1 VGDRDDPLVAFQ
13 PLAGIRVLD
22 LTSSLAGPYCTQI
35 LSAFGADVV
44 KVERP
49 DGGDETRRWGPPFW
63 GEDGVLFL
71 STNAGKRSL
80 ALDLTHPD
88 GLEALLRLAARSD
101 VVVQSLRPGTAERR
115 GLGYGALRERNPKL
129 VYCSISGY
137 GRTGPLADR
146 AGYDPLLQGETGI
159 MSVTG
164 EPDRAP
170 VRVGVSLID
179 QGTGVWAALAIVAAL
194 YDGGGRELDLSLF
207 ETGVSLV
214 PYHVLAYLATGET
227 PGRHGTAFPLI
238 VPYQSFAARDGEFM
252 VATPNDRLFAALL
265 RALDLDEDP
274 RFVTNPE
281 RVAHRDEVV
290 ALLSARFAEEDV
302 RTWLDRLAEAGVP
315 AAPVNDV
322 AQVAEHA
329 QTRALGLLQPTPHP
343 NAPDLVEVAPPL
355 SVDGERVPHRSP
367 PPRLGEHTA
376 ELLAEAGY
384 SPGEVERLFGAG
396 VVTGPAR

>member
-1 VGDRDDPLVAFQ
+1 MAFQ

-22 LTSSLAGPYCTQI
+22 LTSSLAGPYCTEI
-35 LSAFGADVV
+35 LSALGADVV

-49 DGGDETRRWGPPFW
+49 DTGDETRRWGPPFW

-71 STNAGKRSL
+71 SANAGKRSL

-88 GLEALLRLAARSD
+88 GLAVLLGLAERSD
-101 VVVQSLRPGTAERR
+101 VVIQSLRPGTAERR
-115 GLGYGALRERNPKL
+115 GLGYAALRERNPGL

-146 AGYDPLLQGETGI
+146 PGYDPLLQGETGV

-164 EPDRAP
+164 EPDRPP

-194 YDGGGRELDLSLF
+194 HEGEGRELDLSLY

-214 PYHVLAYLATGET
+214 PYHLMAYLATGEA
-227 PGRHGTAFPLI
+227 PGRHGTAFGLI
-238 VPYQSFAARDGEFM
+238 VPYQSFAARDGELM

-265 RALDLDEDP
+265 RALGLPQDP
-274 RFVTNPE
+274 RFATNPE
-281 RVAHRDEVV
+281 RVAHREELV
-290 ALLSARFAEEDV
+290 ALLSARFAEEDAA
-302 RTWLDRLAEAGVP
+302 TWLERLAGAGVP
-315 AAPVNDV
+315 AAPVQDV
-322 AQVAEHA
+322 GEVAESE
-329 QTRALGLLQPTPHP
+329 QTRALGLLQPLPHP
-343 NAPDLVEVAPPL
+343 DAPGLVEVAHPV
-355 SVDGERVPHRSP
+355 SVDGERLRHRSR

-376 ELLAEAGY
+376 EVLAEAGY
-384 SPGEVERLFGAG
+384 SPDEIDRLLAAR
-396 VVTGPAR
+396 VVAGPAR

>member
-1 VGDRDDPLVAFQ
+1 MAFQ

-35 LSAFGADVV
+35 LSSLGADVV

-49 DGGDETRRWGPPFW
+49 DGGDETRRWSPPTW

-71 STNAGKRSL
+71 SANAGKRSL
-80 ALDLTHPD
+80 ALDLIHPD
-88 GLEALLRLAARSD
+88 GLEALLALTARSD
-101 VVVQSLRPGTAERR
+101 VVVQSLRPGAAERR
-115 GLGYGALRERNPKL
+115 GLGYTALRELNPKL

-137 GRTGPLADR
+137 GTSGPLADR

-164 EPDRAP
+164 EADGLP

-194 YDGGGRELDLSLF
+194 HEGGGRELDLSLF

-238 VPYQSFAARDGEFM
+238 VPYQSFKARDGELM
-252 VATPNDRLFAALL
+252 VATPNDRLFSALL
-265 RALDLDEDP
+265 RALDLPDDP
-274 RFVTNPE
+274 RHATNPD
-281 RVAHRDEVV
+281 RVAHRDELV
-290 ALLSARFAEEDV
+290 ALLAGRFAEEDV
-302 RTWLDRLAEAGVP
+302 ETWLERLDAAGVP
-315 AAPVNDV
+315 AARVNDV
-322 AQVAEHA
+322 GQVAEHE
-329 QTRALGLLQPTPHP
+329 QTRALGLIQPLPHP
-343 NAPDLVEVAPPL
+343 AAPDLVGVAPPL
-355 SVDGERVPHRSP
+355 SVDGERPLHRSP
-367 PPRLGEHTA
+367 PPRLGEHSA
-376 ELLAEAGY
+376 EVLAEAGY
-384 SPGEVERLFGAG
+384 SPEEIERLLAAG
-396 VVTGPAR
+396 VVAGPAR

>member
-1 VGDRDDPLVAFQ
+1 VAFQ

-35 LSAFGADVV
+35 LSALGADVV

-49 DGGDETRRWGPPFW
+49 DGGDDTRRWGPPFW

-71 STNAGKRSL
+71 SANAGKRSL

-88 GLEALLRLAARSD
+88 GLEALLRLAARSE
-101 VVVQSLRPGTAERR
+101 VIVQSLRPGTAERR
-115 GLGYGALRERNPKL
+115 GLGYEALRERNPKL

-164 EPDRAP
+164 EPERSP

-179 QGTGVWAALAIVAAL
+179 QGTGVWAALAIVTAIHE
-194 YDGGGRELDLSLF
+194 GEGRELDLSLF

-214 PYHVLAYLATGET
+214 PYHLMAYLATGET

-238 VPYQSFAARDGEFM
+238 VPYQSFSARNGELM
-252 VATPNDRLFAALL
+252 IATPNDRLFAALL
-265 RALDLDEDP
+265 RALELPDDP
-274 RFVTNPE
+274 RFATNPD
-281 RVAHRDEVV
+281 RVAHRAEVI
-290 ALLSARFAEEDV
+290 ALLSDRLSQEDV
-302 RTWLDRLAEAGVP
+302 GTWLERLAEAGVP

-322 AQVAEHA
+322 GQVAEHE
-329 QTRALGLLQPTPHP
+329 QTRSLGLLQPLPHP
-343 NAPDLVEVAPPL
+343 DAPDLVEVAPPL
-355 SVDGERVPHRSP
+355 SADGEHLRHRSP

-376 ELLAEAGY
+376 EVLAEAGY
-384 SPGEVERLFGAG
+384 SSAEIERLLAAG
-396 VVTGPAR
+396 VVAGPER

>member
-1 VGDRDDPLVAFQ
+1 VAFQ

-35 LSAFGADVV
+35 LSALGADIV

-49 DGGDETRRWGPPFW
+49 DGGDETRRWAPPTW
-63 GEDGVLFL
+63 GEDGMLFL
-71 STNAGKRSL
+71 SANAGKRSL

-88 GLEALLRLAARSD
+88 GLEALLVLAARSD
-101 VVVQSLRPGTAERR
+101 VVVQSLRPGVAERR
-115 GLGYGALRERNPKL
+115 GLGYAALRERNPGL

-137 GRTGPLADR
+137 GRSGPLAER

-159 MSVTG
+159 MTVTG
-164 EPDRAP
+164 EADGPP

-194 YDGGGRELDLSLF
+194 HEGGGRELDLSLF

-214 PYHVLAYLATGET
+214 PYHVMAHLATGRT

-238 VPYQSFAARDGEFM
+238 VPYQSFAARDGELM

-265 RALDLDEDP
+265 GALELPDDP
-274 RFVTNPE
+274 RFATNPA
-281 RVAHRDEVV
+281 RVAHRDELV

-302 RTWLDRLAEAGVP
+302 DTWVERLDSAGVP
-315 AAPVNDV
+315 VARVNDM
-322 AQVAEHA
+322 ARVAEHE
-329 QTRALGLLQPTPHP
+329 QTKALGLLQPMPHAT
-343 NAPDLVEVAPPL
+343 APDLVGVAPPL
-355 SVDGERVPHRSP
+355 SVDGERPLHRSP
-367 PPRLGEHTA
+367 PPRLGEHSA
-376 ELLAEAGY
+376 EVLAEAGY
-384 SPGEVERLFGAG
+384 SPEDVERLVAAG
-396 VVTGPAR
+396 VVAGPAR

>member
-1 VGDRDDPLVAFQ
+1 MGFQ
-13 PLAGIRVLD
+13 PLAEIRVLD
-22 LTSSLAGPYCTQI
+22 LTSALAGPYCTQI
-35 LSAFGADVV
+35 LSTLGADVV

-49 DGGDETRRWGPPFW
+49 DGGDDTRRWGPPFW

-71 STNAGKRSL
+71 SANAGKRSL

-88 GLEALLRLAARSD
+88 GLDALLGLAARSD

-115 GLGYGALRERNPKL
+115 GLGYEALRERNPKL

-137 GRTGPLADR
+137 GRAGPLADR

-159 MSVTG
+159 MSLTG
-164 EPDRAP
+164 EPDRSP

-194 YDGGGRELDLSLF
+194 HEGEGRELDLSLF

-214 PYHVLAYLATGET
+214 PYHLMAYLATGET

-238 VPYQSFAARDGEFM
+238 VPYQSFSARDGELM
-252 VATPNDRLFAALL
+252 IATPNDRLFAALV
-265 RALDLDEDP
+265 RALDLPDDP
-274 RFVTNPE
+274 RFATNPD

-290 ALLSARFAEEDV
+290 ALLSERLAQEDV
-302 RTWLDRLAEAGVP
+302 DTWLERLAEAGVP

-322 AQVAEHA
+322 GQVAEHE
-329 QTRALGLLQPTPHP
+329 QTRTLGLLQPLPHP
-343 NAPDLVEVAPPL
+343 DAPDLVEVAPPL
-355 SVDGERVPHRSP
+355 SADGEHLRHRSP

-376 ELLAEAGY
+376 EVLAEAGY
-384 SPGEVERLFGAG
+384 SSAEVERLLAAG
-396 VVTGPAR
+396 VVAGPAR

>member
-1 VGDRDDPLVAFQ
+1 MAFQ

-44 KVERP
+44 KVERL

-71 STNAGKRSL
+71 SANAGKRSL

-88 GLEALLRLAARSD
+88 GLDALLALAARSD

-115 GLGYGALRERNPKL
+115 GLGYSALRERNPQL

-137 GRTGPLADR
+137 GRRGPLADQP
-146 AGYDPLLQGETGI
+146 GYDPLLQGETGI

-164 EPDRAP
+164 EPDGPP

-194 YDGGGRELDLSLF
+194 HEGGGRELDLSLF

-214 PYHVLAYLATGET
+214 PYHVMAYLATGET

-238 VPYQSFAARDGEFM
+238 VPYQAFAARDGELM

-265 RALDLDEDP
+265 AALELPADE
-274 RFVTNPE
+274 RFATNPD
-281 RVAHRDEVV
+281 RVARRDEVV
-290 ALLSARFAEEDV
+290 ALLARRFAEEDV
-302 RTWLDRLAEAGVP
+302 QTWLERLGRAGVP

-322 AQVAEHA
+322 RHVAEHE
-329 QTRALGLLQPTPHP
+329 QTRALGLLQPLPHP
-343 NAPDLVEVAPPL
+343 AASDLVEVALPF
-355 SVDGERVPHRSP
+355 SADGERPLHGSR

-376 ELLAEAGY
+376 EILAEAGY
-384 SPGEVERLFGAG
+384 AQDEIEQLAARGVIRLGG
-396 VVTGPAR
+396 G

>member
-1 VGDRDDPLVAFQ
+1 MGFQ

-35 LSAFGADVV
+35 LSALGADVV

-63 GEDGVLFL
+63 GEDGMLFL
-71 STNAGKRSL
+71 SANAGKRSL

-88 GLEALLRLAARSD
+88 GLAALLELAGRSD
-101 VVVQSLRPGTAERR
+101 VVIQSLRAGTAERR
-115 GLGYGALRERNPKL
+115 GLGFEALRERNPKL

-137 GRTGPLADR
+137 GRAGPLAGR
-146 AGYDPLLQGETGI
+146 PGYDPLLQGETGI

-164 EPDRAP
+164 EPDRPP

-194 YDGGGRELDLSLF
+194 HEGEGRELDLSLF

-214 PYHVLAYLATGET
+214 PYHVMAYLATGET

-238 VPYQSFAARDGEFM
+238 VPYQAFAARDGELM

-265 RALDLDEDP
+265 RALELPQDP
-274 RFVTNPE
+274 RFATNPE

-290 ALLSARFAEEDV
+290 ALLAERFAEEDV
-302 RTWLDRLAEAGVP
+302 ETWLERLAEAGVP
-315 AAPVNDV
+315 AAPVQDV
-322 AQVAEHA
+322 GQVAEQD
-329 QTRALGLLQPTPHP
+329 QTHALGLLQPLPHP
-343 NAPDLVEVAPPL
+343 DAPDLVEVALPL
-355 SVDGERVPHRSP
+355 SADGERLGHRSP
-367 PPRLGEHTA
+367 PPRLGEHSA
-376 ELLAEAGY
+376 EVLAEAGY
-384 SPGEVERLFGAG
+384 SSAEIERLLAAG
-396 VVTGPAR
+396 VVAGPAR

>member
-1 VGDRDDPLVAFQ
+1 MAFQ

-35 LSAFGADVV
+35 LSALGAAVV

-49 DGGDETRRWGPPFW
+49 DGGDETRRWSPPTW

-71 STNAGKRSL
+71 SANAGKRSL

-88 GLEALLRLAARSD
+88 GLAALLALAEHSD

-115 GLGYGALRERNPKL
+115 GLGYAVLRERNPKL

-137 GRTGPLADR
+137 GRAGPLADR
-146 AGYDPLLQGETGI
+146 AGYDPLVQGATGI

-164 EPDRAP
+164 EADGPP

-194 YDGGGRELDLSLF
+194 HEGEGRELDLSLY

-214 PYHVLAYLATGET
+214 PYHVMAYLATGET
-227 PGRHGTAFPLI
+227 SGRHGTAFPLI
-238 VPYQSFAARDGEFM
+238 VPYQSFAARDGELM

-265 RALDLDEDP
+265 RALELPEDE
-274 RFVTNPE
+274 RFATNPE
-281 RVAHRDEVV
+281 RVAQRDEVV
-290 ALLSARFAEEDV
+290 ALLARRFAEEDV
-302 RTWLDRLAEAGVP
+302 ETWLERLADAGVP
-315 AAPVNDV
+315 AAPVDDV
-322 AQVAEHA
+322 GQVAEA
-329 QTRALGLLQPTPHP
+329 EQTRALGLLQPTPHP
-343 NAPDLVEVAPPL
+343 EAPDLVTVALPV
-355 SVDGERVPHRSP
+355 SADGKRLLHRSP

-376 ELLAEAGY
+376 DVLGEAGY
-384 SPGEVERLFGAG
+384 SPDEIERLFAEG
-396 VVTGPAR
+396 VAAGPAR